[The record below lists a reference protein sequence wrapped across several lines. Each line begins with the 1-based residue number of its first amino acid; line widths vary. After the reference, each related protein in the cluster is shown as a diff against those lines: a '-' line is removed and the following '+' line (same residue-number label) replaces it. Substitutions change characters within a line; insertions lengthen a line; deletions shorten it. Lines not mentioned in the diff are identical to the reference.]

1 MMFMTPK
8 AAHVAA
14 ATTLCLFASIGIL
27 FSALFIA
34 WVISILSG
42 IGFAFVLGGEILIL
56 ISVTKLV
63 YDAIKIENLDMD
75 WDDEDLDV

>member
-1 MMFMTPK
+1 MMFMTSK
-8 AAHVAA
+8 AAYVAA
-14 ATTLCLFASIGIL
+14 TATLCMFASIGIL
-27 FSALFIA
+27 ISALFIA

-42 IGFAFVLGGEILIL
+42 ISFAFILGGEILVL

-63 YDAIKIENLDMD
+63 YDAVKIENLDID

>member
-1 MMFMTPK
+1 MTSK

-27 FSALFIA
+27 ISVLFIA
-34 WVISILSG
+34 WIISILTG
-42 IGFAFVLGGEILIL
+42 IGFPIVLGGEGLIL

-63 YDAIKIENLDMD
+63 YDAVKMEDLDID